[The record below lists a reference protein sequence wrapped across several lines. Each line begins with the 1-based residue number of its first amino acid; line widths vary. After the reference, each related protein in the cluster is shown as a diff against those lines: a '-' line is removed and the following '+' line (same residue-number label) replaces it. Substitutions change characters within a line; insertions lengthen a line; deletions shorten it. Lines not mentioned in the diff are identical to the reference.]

1 VGLVQLCILNALLRN
16 FSKQNFTNKNNMMQN
31 ILEQF
36 KLTGKKAI
44 VVGGAGDLGKA
55 MVEAVSQA
63 GAQTVVIDF
72 DDRVFKMCEEF
83 TDNGLHVS
91 AIKADVSKIAEI
103 KASYKTALEIL
114 GGTVDILINS
124 AGIQRRYPSEDFPEE
139 EWNKVISINLDATFY
154 YCKYAGNT
162 MLKNGGG
169 KIINIA
175 SLMSFLGGITI
186 PAYAASKGGVGQL
199 TKALSNDWAA
209 KGICV
214 NAIAP
219 GYMDTQLN
227 TALINDKKRTE
238 EVFMR
243 VPMKRW
249 GNGEDL
255 KGLTVFL
262 SSSASDYITGTV
274 IPVDG
279 GYLGR

>member
-1 VGLVQLCILNALLRN
+1 M
-16 FSKQNFTNKNNMMQN
+16 KTN
-31 ILEQF
+31 ILESF
-36 KLTGKKAI
+36 SLVGKKAI
-44 VVGGAGDLGKA
+44 VVGGAGDLGIA
-55 MVEAVSQA
+55 MVEAICQA
-63 GAQTVVIDF
+63 GAQTVIIDF
-72 DDRVFKMCEEF
+72 DEKVFGICEKF
-83 TDNGLHVS
+83 KKNGLVVHP
-91 AIKADVSKIAEI
+91 IKADISKISEI
-103 KASYKTALEIL
+103 KDSYEAALELL
-114 GGTVDILINS
+114 GGRIDILINS
-124 AGIQRRYPSEDFPEE
+124 AGIQRRYPSEDFPDE
-139 EWNKVISINLDATFY
+139 EWSKVISINLDATFY
-154 YCKYAGNT
+154 YCKYVGNN

-186 PAYAASKGGVGQL
+186 PAYAASKGGVSQL

-238 EVFMR
+238 EVFNR

-262 SSSASDYITGTV
+262 CSAASDYVTGTV

-279 GYLGR
+279 GYLAR

>member
-1 VGLVQLCILNALLRN
+1 ME
-16 FSKQNFTNKNNMMQN
+16 T
-31 ILEQF
+31 ILEKF
-36 KLTGKKAI
+36 NLKGKKAI
-44 VVGGAGDLGKA
+44 VVGGAGDLGIA
-55 MVEAVSQA
+55 MVEAIAQA
-63 GAQTVVIDF
+63 GAQTVVIDY
-72 DDRVFKMCEEF
+72 DERVFKICEDF
-83 TDNGLHVS
+83 KNNGLNVS
-91 AIKADVSKIAEI
+91 PLKADVSKIEEI
-103 KASYKTALEIL
+103 KSSYKTSLEIL

-124 AGIQRRYPSEDFPEE
+124 AGIQRRYSSEDFPEE
-139 EWNKVISINLDATFY
+139 EWSKVIAINLDATFY

-186 PAYAASKGGVGQL
+186 PAYAASKGGVAQL

-214 NAIAP
+214 NGIAP

-238 EVFMR
+238 EVFIR

-249 GNGEDL
+249 GTGEDL

-262 SSSASDYITGTV
+262 ASSASDYVTGTI

-279 GYLGR
+279 GYLAR

>member
-1 VGLVQLCILNALLRN
+1 MIN
-16 FSKQNFTNKNNMMQN
+16 N
-31 ILEQF
+31 ILDSFGLE
-36 KLTGKKAI
+36 GKKAI

-55 MVEAVSQA
+55 MVEAISQA

-72 DDRVFKMCEEF
+72 DERVFGICK
-83 TDNGLHVS
+83 DLRNDGLNVS
-91 AIKADVSKIAEI
+91 PIKADVSKITEI
-103 KASYKTALEIL
+103 KESYKNALEIL
-114 GGTVDILINS
+114 GGTIDILINS
-124 AGIQRRYPSEDFPEE
+124 AGIQRRYSSENFPED
-139 EWNKVISINLDATFY
+139 EWSKVIAINLDAIFY

-162 MLKNGGG
+162 MLENGGG

-175 SLMSFLGGITI
+175 SIMSFLGGITI
-186 PAYAASKGGVGQL
+186 PAYAASKGGVAQL

-227 TALINDKKRTE
+227 TALINDKKRTD
-238 EVFMR
+238 EVFNR

-262 SSSASDYITGTV
+262 ASAASDYVTGTV

-279 GYLGR
+279 GYLAR

>member
-1 VGLVQLCILNALLRN
+1 MG
-16 FSKQNFTNKNNMMQN
+16 QN

-36 KLTGKKAI
+36 NLSGKKAI

-55 MVEAVSQA
+55 MVEAVSEA

-72 DDRVFKMCEEF
+72 DDRVFEICENF
-83 TDNGLHVS
+83 KNSGLNVS
-91 AIKADVSKIAEI
+91 PLKADVSKIEEI
-103 KASYKTALEIL
+103 KDSYNAALGTL
-114 GGTVDILINS
+114 GGKVDILINS
-124 AGIQRRYPSEDFPEE
+124 AGIQRRYPSEDFPDD
-139 EWNKVISINLDATFY
+139 EWHKVIAVNLDATFF

-162 MLKNGGG
+162 MIENGGG

-249 GNGEDL
+249 GTGDDL

-262 SSSASDYITGTV
+262 SSPASDYITGCV

-279 GYLGR
+279 GYLAR

>member
-1 VGLVQLCILNALLRN
+1 
-16 FSKQNFTNKNNMMQN
+16 MN
-31 ILEQF
+31 ILDKF
-36 KLTGKKAI
+36 SLKGKKAI

-55 MVEAVSQA
+55 MVEAISQA
-63 GAQTVVIDF
+63 GAQTVVIDY
-72 DDRVFKMCEEF
+72 DQRVFEICNAFKA
-83 TDNGLHVS
+83 DGLDVS
-91 AIKADVSKIAEI
+91 ALQADVSKIKEI
-103 KASYKTALEIL
+103 KESYATSLEIL
-114 GGTVDILINS
+114 GGRVDILVNS

-139 EWNKVISINLDATFY
+139 EWSKVIAINLDATFY

-162 MLKNGGG
+162 MIENGGG

-227 TALINDKKRTE
+227 VALINDKKRTD

-262 SSSASDYITGTV
+262 ASTASDYVSGTI

>member
-1 VGLVQLCILNALLRN
+1 MA
-16 FSKQNFTNKNNMMQN
+16 KN
-31 ILEQF
+31 ILESF
-36 KLTGKKAI
+36 SLSGKKAL

-55 MVEAVSQA
+55 MVEALAQA
-63 GAQTVVIDF
+63 GAHTVIIDF
-72 DDRVFKMCEEF
+72 DERVF
-83 TDNGLHVS
+83 GLCDKFRADGLQVDP
-91 AIKADVSKIAEI
+91 IRADVSEI
-103 KASYKTALEIL
+103 EQVRKSYQEALDLL
-114 GGTVDILINS
+114 GGTIDILVNS
-124 AGIQRRYPSEDFPEE
+124 AGIQRRYPSEEFPEE
-139 EWNKVISINLDATFY
+139 EWSKVIAINLDATFY
-154 YCKYAGNT
+154 YCKYAAND
-162 MLKNGGG
+162 MIKKGGG

-186 PAYAASKGGVGQL
+186 PAYAASKGGVAQL

-227 TALINDKKRTE
+227 TALIADKKRTD
-238 EVFMR
+238 EVMLR

-249 GNGEDL
+249 GDGEDL

-262 SSSASDYITGTV
+262 SSAASDYITGCV

-279 GYLGR
+279 GYLAR

>member
-1 VGLVQLCILNALLRN
+1 MD
-16 FSKQNFTNKNNMMQN
+16 S
-31 ILEQF
+31 ILEKF
-36 KLTGKKAI
+36 SLAGKKAI

-55 MVEAVSQA
+55 MVEAILQA
-63 GAQTVVIDF
+63 GAQTVVIDI
-72 DDRVFKMCEEF
+72 DDRLFKICEDF
-83 TDNGLHVS
+83 KNNGFSVNP
-91 AIKADVSKIAEI
+91 IKADISKISEI
-103 KASYKTALEIL
+103 KSSYKAALEFL
-114 GGTVDILINS
+114 GGTVDILINA
-124 AGIQRRYPSEDFPEE
+124 AGIQRRYPSEDFPDE
-139 EWNKVISINLDATFY
+139 EWQKVIAINLDATFY

-162 MLKNGGG
+162 MLENGGG
-169 KIINIA
+169 KIINVA
-175 SLMSFLGGITI
+175 SIMSYLGGITI

-227 TALINDKKRTE
+227 TALINDKKRTD
-238 EVFMR
+238 EVFIR

-249 GNGEDL
+249 GTAEDL

-262 SSSASDYITGTV
+262 ASSASDYVTGTN

>member
-1 VGLVQLCILNALLRN
+1 
-16 FSKQNFTNKNNMMQN
+16 MMN
-31 ILEQF
+31 ILDTF
-36 KLTGKKAI
+36 SLAGKKAI
-44 VVGGAGDLGKA
+44 VVGGAGDLGVA
-55 MVEAVSQA
+55 MVEAIAQA

-72 DDRVFKMCEEF
+72 DERVFGICDNFKEE
-83 TDNGLHVS
+83 GLQVD
-91 AIKADVSKIAEI
+91 AIRADVSQRSEI
-103 KASYKTALEIL
+103 TRSYEEALALL
-114 GGTVDILINS
+114 GGKVDILINS
-124 AGIQRRYPSEDFPEE
+124 AGIQRRYPSEVFPDE
-139 EWNKVISINLDATFY
+139 EWSKVIAINLDATFY
-154 YCKYAGNT
+154 YCKHAANT
-162 MLKNGGG
+162 MLQHGGG

-227 TALINDKKRTE
+227 TALINDPVRTA
-238 EVFMR
+238 EVMTR

-249 GNGEDL
+249 GVGADL
-255 KGLTVFL
+255 KGLAVFL
-262 SSSASDYITGTV
+262 ASSASDYITGCV

-279 GYLGR
+279 GYLAR

>member
-1 VGLVQLCILNALLRN
+1 
-16 FSKQNFTNKNNMMQN
+16 MQN

-44 VVGGAGDLGKA
+44 VVGGAGDLGIA
-55 MVEAVSQA
+55 MVEAISEA

-72 DDRVFKMCEEF
+72 DDRVFDMCK
-83 TDNGLHVS
+83 DLSDKGLNVS
-91 AIKADVSKIAEI
+91 PLKADVSKIEQI
-103 KASYKTALEIL
+103 KESYKAALDIL

-124 AGIQRRYPSEDFPEE
+124 AGIQRRYPSEDFPDE
-139 EWNKVISINLDATFY
+139 EWSKVIAINLDATFF
-154 YCKYAGNT
+154 YCKLAGNT
-162 MLKNGGG
+162 MIKNGGG

-214 NAIAP
+214 NGIAP

-249 GNGEDL
+249 GNGNDL

-262 SSSASDYITGTV
+262 ASPASDYITGTI

>member
-1 VGLVQLCILNALLRN
+1 
-16 FSKQNFTNKNNMMQN
+16 MQN
-31 ILEQF
+31 ILEKF
-36 KLTGKKAI
+36 SLAKKKAI

-55 MVEAVSQA
+55 MVEALAQA

-72 DDRVFKMCEEF
+72 DQRVFEICDEF
-83 TDNGLHVS
+83 KANDLDVT
-91 AIKADVSKIAEI
+91 AIQADVSQIEQI
-103 KASYKTALEIL
+103 KESYANSLKIL
-114 GGTVDILINS
+114 GGTVDILVNS

-139 EWNKVISINLDATFY
+139 EWSKVIAINLDATFY

-209 KGICV
+209 KGVCV

-249 GNGEDL
+249 GNGDDL

-262 SSSASDYITGTV
+262 ASSASDYVTGTV

>member
-1 VGLVQLCILNALLRN
+1 
-16 FSKQNFTNKNNMMQN
+16 MN
-31 ILEQF
+31 ILDKF
-36 KLTGKKAI
+36 SLKGKKAI

-72 DDRVFKMCEEF
+72 DQRVFEICDEF
-83 TDNGLHVS
+83 KADGLNVS
-91 AIKADVSKIAEI
+91 AIQADVSQIEQI
-103 KASYKTALEIL
+103 KESYITSLEIL

-139 EWNKVISINLDATFY
+139 EWSKVIAINLDATFY

-162 MLKNGGG
+162 MIENGGG

-227 TALINDKKRTE
+227 TALINDKKRTD

-249 GNGEDL
+249 GKGEDL
-255 KGLTVFL
+255 QGLTVFL
-262 SSSASDYITGTV
+262 ASEASDYVTGTV

>member
-1 VGLVQLCILNALLRN
+1 MEN
-16 FSKQNFTNKNNMMQN
+16 N
-31 ILEQF
+31 ILESF
-36 KLTGKKAI
+36 SLKGKKAI
-44 VVGGAGDLGKA
+44 VVGGAGDLGIA
-55 MVEAVSQA
+55 MVEAISQA
-63 GAQTVVIDF
+63 GAQTVVIDY
-72 DDRVFKMCEEF
+72 DDRVFEMCA
-83 TDNGLHVS
+83 DLNKNGLNVS
-91 AIKADVSKIAEI
+91 PLKADVSKIEEI
-103 KASYKTALEIL
+103 EDSYQKALEIL
-114 GGTVDILINS
+114 GGKIDILINS
-124 AGIQRRYPSEDFPEE
+124 AGIQRRYSSENFPND
-139 EWNKVISINLDATFY
+139 EWHKVISVNLDATFF

-162 MLKNGGG
+162 MLKHGGG

-227 TALINDKKRTE
+227 TALINDKNRTD
-238 EVFMR
+238 EVMMR

-249 GNGEDL
+249 GTGEDL

-262 SSSASDYITGTV
+262 ASPASDYITGCI

-279 GYLGR
+279 GYLAR

>member
-1 VGLVQLCILNALLRN
+1 MA
-16 FSKQNFTNKNNMMQN
+16 SN
-31 ILEQF
+31 ILDKF
-36 KLTGKKAI
+36 NLKGKKAI

-55 MVEAVSQA
+55 MVEAIAQA
-63 GAQTVVIDF
+63 GAKTVVIDL
-72 DDRVFKMCEEF
+72 DDRVFEICKDF
-83 TDNGLHVS
+83 KKNDLNVS
-91 AIKADVSKIAEI
+91 PIKADVSKIEEI
-103 KASYKTALEIL
+103 KKSYNSALEIL
-114 GGTVDILINS
+114 GGELDILINS
-124 AGIQRRYPSEDFPEE
+124 AGIQRRYPSEDFPED
-139 EWNKVISINLDATFY
+139 EWSKVISINLDATFY

-175 SLMSFLGGITI
+175 SIMSFIGGITI
-186 PAYAASKGGVGQL
+186 PAYAASKGGVAQL

-238 EVFMR
+238 EVFNR

-255 KGLTVFL
+255 KGLAVFL
-262 SSSASDYITGTV
+262 SSSASDYITGCV

-279 GYLGR
+279 GYLAR

>member
-1 VGLVQLCILNALLRN
+1 MSNNVLDS
-16 FSKQNFTNKNNMMQN
+16 FSLK
-31 ILEQF
+31 
-36 KLTGKKAI
+36 GKKAI
-44 VVGGAGDLGKA
+44 VVGGAGDLGIA
-55 MVEAVSQA
+55 MVEALAQA
-63 GAQTVVIDF
+63 GAQTIIIDYDKRAF
-72 DDRVFKMCEEF
+72 DLSKNLKKD
-83 TDNGLHVS
+83 GLSVE
-91 AIKADVSKIAEI
+91 AIQADVSIKSEI
-103 KASYKTALEIL
+103 DNSYKKALEVL
-114 GGTVDILINS
+114 GGKLDILVNS
-124 AGIQRRYPSEDFPEE
+124 AGIQRRYSSENFPDD
-139 EWNKVISINLDATFY
+139 EWSKVIAVNLDATFH
-154 YCKYAGNT
+154 YCKLAGNT
-162 MLKNGGG
+162 MLEQGGG

-199 TKALSNDWAA
+199 TKALSNDWASR
-209 KGICV
+209 GICV

-249 GNGEDL
+249 GTGDDL
-255 KGLTVFL
+255 KGLIVFL
-262 SSSASDYITGTV
+262 ASAASDYITGTI

>member
-1 VGLVQLCILNALLRN
+1 MA
-16 FSKQNFTNKNNMMQN
+16 QN

-36 KLTGKKAI
+36 SLAGKKAI

-55 MVEAVSQA
+55 MVEALCEA

-72 DDRVFKMCEEF
+72 DERVFEICDRFK
-83 TDNGLHVS
+83 NSGLNAS
-91 AIKADVSKIAEI
+91 PLKADVSKIEEI
-103 KASYKTALEIL
+103 KDSYIAALEIL
-114 GGTVDILINS
+114 GGKVDILINS
-124 AGIQRRYPSEDFPEE
+124 AGIQRRYPSEDFPND
-139 EWNKVISINLDATFY
+139 EWHKVISVNLDATFF

-199 TKALSNDWAA
+199 TKALSNDWAD

-249 GNGEDL
+249 GTGDDL

-262 SSSASDYITGTV
+262 SSPASDYITGCI

-279 GYLGR
+279 GYLAR

>member
-1 VGLVQLCILNALLRN
+1 MV
-16 FSKQNFTNKNNMMQN
+16 NNMMQN

-44 VVGGAGDLGKA
+44 VVGGAGDLGIA
-55 MVEAVSQA
+55 MVEAISQA

-72 DDRVFKMCEEF
+72 DDRIFQMCKDLSE
-83 TDNGLHVS
+83 TGLNVS
-91 AIKADVSKIAEI
+91 PLKADVSKISEI
-103 KASYKTALEIL
+103 KESYKNALEIL

-139 EWNKVISINLDATFY
+139 EWSKVIAINLDATFY

-186 PAYAASKGGVGQL
+186 PAYAASKGGVAQL

-209 KGICV
+209 RGICV
-214 NAIAP
+214 NGIAP

-227 TALINDKKRTE
+227 IALINDKKRTE
-238 EVFMR
+238 EVFNR

-255 KGLTVFL
+255 KGLAVFL
-262 SSSASDYITGTV
+262 SSPASDYITGCI

-279 GYLGR
+279 GYLAR

>member
-1 VGLVQLCILNALLRN
+1 MSINVLKK
-16 FSKQNFTNKNNMMQN
+16 FSLENKN
-31 ILEQF
+31 
-36 KLTGKKAI
+36 AI

-55 MVEAVSQA
+55 MVEALAEA
-63 GAQTVVIDF
+63 GAKVVVIDI
-72 DDRVFKMCEEF
+72 DDRMYDLCK
-83 TDNGLHVS
+83 DLKANGLNVEPV
-91 AIKADVSKIAEI
+91 KADVSKIDEI
-103 KASYKTALEIL
+103 KSSYKKALEIL
-114 GGTVDILINS
+114 EGKLDILVNS
-124 AGIQRRYPSEDFPEE
+124 AGIQRRYPSEQFPEE
-139 EWNKVISINLDATFY
+139 EWSKVIAINLDATFY
-154 YCKYAGNT
+154 YCKYAANT
-162 MLKNGGG
+162 MLEGNGG
-169 KIINIA
+169 KIINVA

-199 TKALSNDWAA
+199 TKALSNDLAA

-227 TALINDKKRTE
+227 AGIINDKKRTD

-249 GNGEDL
+249 GTGEDL

-262 SSSASDYITGTV
+262 ASSASDYVTGTI

>member
-1 VGLVQLCILNALLRN
+1 MSINVLEK
-16 FSKQNFTNKNNMMQN
+16 FSLKNK
-31 ILEQF
+31 
-36 KLTGKKAI
+36 KSI

-55 MVEAVSQA
+55 MVEALAEA
-63 GAQTVVIDF
+63 GAQVVIIDI
-72 DDRVFKMCEEF
+72 DDRMYDFCEDFKKDSLNVE
-83 TDNGLHVS
+83 
-91 AIKADVSKIAEI
+91 AIKADISKIDEVQS
-103 KASYKTALEIL
+103 SYKKALEIL
-114 GGTVDILINS
+114 GGKLDILVNS
-124 AGIQRRYPSEDFPEE
+124 AGIQRRYPSEQFPEE
-139 EWNKVISINLDATFY
+139 EWSKVIAINLDATFY
-154 YCKYAGNT
+154 YCKYAANT
-162 MLKNGGG
+162 MLENNGG
-169 KIINIA
+169 KIINVA

-199 TKALSNDWAA
+199 TKALSNDLAA

-227 TALINDKKRTE
+227 AGIINDKKRTD

-249 GNGEDL
+249 GTGEDL

-262 SSSASDYITGTV
+262 ASSASDYVTGTI

>member
-1 VGLVQLCILNALLRN
+1 
-16 FSKQNFTNKNNMMQN
+16 MMQN

-55 MVEAVSQA
+55 MVEAISQA

-72 DDRVFKMCEEF
+72 DDRVFEMCKDF
-83 TDNGLHVS
+83 TNNGLNVS
-91 AIKADVSKIAEI
+91 AIKADVSKKTEI
-103 KASYKTALEIL
+103 KDSYEAALEIL

-124 AGIQRRYPSEDFPEE
+124 AGIQRRYPSEDFPDE
-139 EWNKVISINLDATFY
+139 EWSKVIAINLDATFY

-199 TKALSNDWAA
+199 TKALSNDWAE

-214 NAIAP
+214 NGIAP

-227 TALINDKKRTE
+227 VGIINDKKRTE

-262 SSSASDYITGTV
+262 ASPASDYITGCI

-279 GYLGR
+279 GYLAR

>member
-1 VGLVQLCILNALLRN
+1 
-16 FSKQNFTNKNNMMQN
+16 MN
-31 ILEQF
+31 ILDKF
-36 KLTGKKAI
+36 NLKGKKAI

-63 GAQTVVIDF
+63 GAKTVVIDF
-72 DDRVFKMCEEF
+72 DQRVFDICDQFKQE
-83 TDNGLHVS
+83 GLEVS
-91 AIKADVSKIAEI
+91 AIRADVSDINQI
-103 KASYKTALEIL
+103 KESYANSLETL
-114 GGTVDILINS
+114 GGELDILINS

-139 EWNKVISINLDATFY
+139 EWSKVIAINLDATFY

-162 MLKNGGG
+162 MIKNGGG

-227 TALINDKKRTE
+227 TALINDKKRTD

-249 GNGEDL
+249 GTGEDL

-262 SSSASDYITGTV
+262 ASSASDYVTGCV

>member
-1 VGLVQLCILNALLRN
+1 MVGCLWDKI
-16 FSKQNFTNKNNMMQN
+16 SYMKTN
-31 ILEQF
+31 ILDTF
-36 KLTGKKAI
+36 SLKGKKAI

-55 MVEAVSQA
+55 MVEAISEA

-72 DDRVFKMCEEF
+72 DERVFQMCEDF
-83 TDNGLHVS
+83 SKSGLNVS
-91 AIKADVSKIAEI
+91 GLQADVSKIENI
-103 KASYKTALEIL
+103 KNSYKAALDIL
-114 GGTVDILINS
+114 GGTVDILVNS
-124 AGIQRRYPSEDFPEE
+124 QGIQRRYPSEDFPED
-139 EWNKVISINLDATFY
+139 EWSKVISINLDATFY

-162 MLKNGGG
+162 MIKNGGG

-199 TKALSNDWAA
+199 TKALSNDWAD

-227 TALINDKKRTE
+227 TALVNDKKRTE
-238 EVFMR
+238 EVFNR

-255 KGLTVFL
+255 KGLIVFL
-262 SSSASDYITGTV
+262 SSSASDYVTGTI

-279 GYLGR
+279 GYLAR

>member
-1 VGLVQLCILNALLRN
+1 MNV
-16 FSKQNFTNKNNMMQN
+16 S

-36 KLTGKKAI
+36 KLDNKKAI

-55 MVEAVSQA
+55 MAEALAEA
-63 GAQTVVIDF
+63 GAQVVIIDI
-72 DDRVFKMCEEF
+72 DDRMYDFCEEF
-83 TDNGLHVS
+83 KKNNLNVE
-91 AIKADVSKIAEI
+91 AIKADISKIDEVQG
-103 KASYKTALEIL
+103 SYKKALEIL
-114 GGTVDILINS
+114 GGKLDILVNS
-124 AGIQRRYPSEDFPEE
+124 AGIQRRYPSEQFPED
-139 EWNKVISINLDATFY
+139 EWSKVIAINLDATFY
-154 YCKYAGNT
+154 FCKYAANT
-162 MLKNGGG
+162 MLQNNGG
-169 KIINIA
+169 KIINVA

-199 TKALSNDWAA
+199 TKALSNDLAA

-227 TALINDKKRTE
+227 AGIINDKKRTE

-249 GNGEDL
+249 GTGEDL

-262 SSSASDYITGTV
+262 ASAASDYVTGTI

>member
-1 VGLVQLCILNALLRN
+1 ME
-16 FSKQNFTNKNNMMQN
+16 SN
-31 ILEQF
+31 ILESF
-36 KLTGKKAI
+36 SLVGKKAI

-55 MVEAVSQA
+55 MVEAISQA
-63 GAQTVVIDF
+63 GAHTVIIDF
-72 DDRVFKMCEEF
+72 DERVFGMCEQF
-83 TDNGLHVS
+83 KKNGLQVD
-91 AIKADVSKIAEI
+91 AIRADVSKISEI
-103 KASYKTALEIL
+103 KASYDTALELL
-114 GGTVDILINS
+114 GGKIDILINS
-124 AGIQRRYPSEDFPEE
+124 AGIQRRYPSEDFPDE
-139 EWNKVISINLDATFY
+139 EWSKVIAINLDATFY
-154 YCKYAGNT
+154 YCKYVANN
-162 MLKNGGG
+162 MLKHGGG

-238 EVFMR
+238 EVLLR

-249 GNGEDL
+249 GTGEDL

-262 SSSASDYITGTV
+262 SSSASDYITGCI

-279 GYLGR
+279 GYLAR